1 MPRRMTIHMLPPGET
16 WRPLGNFSADS
27 DAQMAELKALLEG
40 RDPFEVMDRVP
51 NQMVWDVLDILRK
64 DGCEARVEFHDD
76 H

>member
-1 MPRRMTIHMLPPGET
+1 
-16 WRPLGNFSADS
+16 
-27 DAQMAELKALLEG
+27 MAELKALLEG